1 MRFPKHR
8 ILPNTNGESAS
19 GEWRSS
25 KAVIIL
31 EFAII
36 AALFAADAKGFVPF
50 SKTLFIL
57 ALVLVSWRLR
67 GVTWRDVGFR
77 VYRNWPLTL
86 ALGILG
92 GVALEAIELFISQPF
107 LVRVL
112 HQQPDLSL
120 LSAVRGNLKVL
131 AILVALAWTLAAVGE
146 EVVYRG
152 YLMNRVAE
160 LFKPGAT
167 ATAIGLATMS
177 IVFGFAHAYQ
187 GVSGIIDEGFMGLLL
202 GMMYLAGGRNLMI
215 PIIAH
220 GVQDTIDVVLLY
232 LGSYP
237 MPRLS

>member
-1 MRFPKHR
+1 LSN
-8 ILPNTNGESAS
+8 INGELVDTGWRAS
-19 GEWRSS
+19 KPLIVG
-25 KAVIIL
+25 

-36 AALFAADAKGFVPF
+36 AALFAADAMGLVPF
-50 SKTLFIL
+50 SKTPFIL
-57 ALVLVSWRLR
+57 VVVIVSWRLR
-67 GVTWRDVGFR
+67 GVKWCDVGFW

-92 GVALEAIELFISQPF
+92 GAVMEGIELFVSQPLLVHF
-107 LVRVL
+107 L
-112 HQQPDLSL
+112 HKEPDLSI

-131 AILVALAWTLAAVGE
+131 AILIVLAWIVAALGE

-160 LFKPGAT
+160 LFTPGAI
-167 ATAIGLATMS
+167 ATAIGLVTMS

-187 GVSGIIDEGFMGLLL
+187 GVTGIVDEGFMGLLL
-202 GMMYLAGGRNLMI
+202 GLMYLAGGRNLLI

-232 LGSYP
+232 LGTYP
-237 MPRLS
+237 MAALP